1 MGEPAKLLSGRVALV
16 TGAGEGIGKAIA
28 LAFATHGAE
37 VVVAEIRAESG
48 ERTAR
53 EIVASGGRALAVATD
68 VREPEAVAEA
78 VRSARQGFGGLDV
91 LVNNV
96 GGTFSR
102 PFLEI
107 EERGWDAILRTNLKS
122 VFHGTRIAAP
132 AIAERGGGS
141 ILNVVSIEGVRAA
154 PSFAPYAACKAAVIN
169 FTCTMALELAP
180 RCIRVN
186 ALAPDVCATEG
197 VLRQVPEA
205 ALRRQARRVP
215 LGRIADPAEI
225 AGPAVFLASDLAS
238 YVTGVTLHVDGGTN
252 AAGGWWRNDGGA
264 WVLGPGPDPA
274 DAPPATAPGAKDRTA
289 G

>member
-1 MGEPAKLLSGRVALV
+1 MAEPPKLLAGRVAVV

-28 LAFATHGAE
+28 LAFASHGAA
-37 VVVAEIRAESG
+37 VVVAEIRAETG
-48 ERTAR
+48 KRTAS
-53 EIVASGGRALAVATD
+53 EIAASGGRALAVPTD
-68 VREPEAVAEA
+68 VREPDAVAGA
-78 VRSARQGFGGLDV
+78 VRAAEREFGGLDV

-96 GGTFSR
+96 GGTFAR

-122 VFHGTRIAAP
+122 VFHGTKLAAP
-132 AIAERGGGS
+132 AIAARGGGA

-154 PSFAPYAACKAAVIN
+154 PAFAPYAACKAAVIN
-169 FTCTMALELAP
+169 FTCTMAVELAP
-180 RCIRVN
+180 QRIRVN

-215 LGRIADPAEI
+215 LGRIAEPAEI

-238 YVTGVTLHVDGGTN
+238 YVTGVTLHVDGGTH
-252 AAGGWWRNDGGA
+252 AAGGWWRDDAGA
-264 WVLGPGPDPA
+264 WVLGPGPEPGGVPP
-274 DAPPATAPGAKDRTA
+274 DAAPVAKDRDRR
-289 G
+289 

>member
-1 MGEPAKLLSGRVALV
+1 MGDPAKLLEGRVALV

-28 LAFATHGAE
+28 LAFASHGAGI
-37 VVVAEIRAESG
+37 VIAEIRPDSG
-48 ERTAR
+48 ERTAG
-53 EIVASGGRALAVATD
+53 EIAAAGGRAIAVPTD
-68 VREPEAVAEA
+68 VREASAVAEA
-78 VRSARQGFGGLDV
+78 VRTAEREFGGLDV

-122 VFHGTRIAAP
+122 VFHGTRVAAP
-132 AIAERGGGS
+132 AIAARGGGS

-169 FTCTMALELAP
+169 FTSTMALELAP
-180 RCIRVN
+180 SRIRVN

-197 VLRQVPEA
+197 VLRQVPAE

-215 LGRIADPAEI
+215 LGRIAEPAEI
-225 AGPAVFLASDLAS
+225 AGPAVFLASELAS
-238 YVTGVTLHVDGGTN
+238 YVTGVTLHVDGGTQ
-252 AAGGWWRNDGGA
+252 AAGGWWADESGG
-264 WVLGPGPDPA
+264 WVLGPGPVTGPA
-274 DAPPATAPGAKDRTA
+274 SEPSD
-289 G
+289 